1 MLARKFEI
9 KEGMKIGKS
18 IVIKLKGKNKFGCF
32 VYVLQ
37 CQCGNIFDK
46 SSQDIRIA
54 LQRKTKLSCGCLYKK
69 GNHSKIYKQKKIDLK
84 SKYKIP
90 KKEKKDLFFCQR
102 RDNLDL
108 NFYKNP
114 LRQKCYEHKF
124 CLEKKCLTFNYIT
137 IKLLKHRDINKINE
151 DEF

>member
-1 MLARKFEI
+1 MPARKFEI
-9 KEGMKIGKS
+9 KEGMQIGKS
-18 IVIKLKGKNKFGCF
+18 IIIKLKGKNKFGCF

-54 LQRKTKLSCGCLYKK
+54 IQRKTELSCGCTYKK
-69 GNHSKIYKQKKIDLK
+69 GNTTKICKLKKLSRKLK
-84 SKYKIP
+84 RPI
-90 KKEKKDLFFCQR
+90 KKDLFFCPK
-102 RDNLDL
+102 RDKLDL

-114 LRQKCYEHKF
+114 LRQKCYQHKF
-124 CLEKKCLTFNYIT
+124 CLEKKCLTFDYSA
-137 IKLLKHRDINKINE
+137 IKLLKHKDINKLYE